1 MEICNGVDYL
11 DQVKELIIEYTKCL
25 GRDLS
30 FQNIDEE
37 LGNPAK
43 KYTAPEG
50 EILVA
55 VEKKN
60 QGENADYDYSEP
72 KTPLCVNTSV
82 CVCNVFAPC
91 KVCRDVHH
99 HHHCNEGQDIR
110 QIKPFVFLHAVHG
123 ELRVEQCFHLRSPP
137 ATSTVSVSFIFA

>member
-11 DQVKELIIEYTKCL
+11 DQVKELIIEYTKRL

-55 VEKKN
+55 VEDEKGDRNGCLSSPFKESLWN
-60 QGENADYDYSEP
+60 EMLVC
-72 KTPLCVNTSV
+72 KT
-82 CVCNVFAPC
+82 
-91 KVCRDVHH
+91 K
-99 HHHCNEGQDIR
+99 I
-110 QIKPFVFLHAVHG
+110 
-123 ELRVEQCFHLRSPP
+123 
-137 ATSTVSVSFIFA
+137 

>member
-43 KYTAPEG
+43 NIQLLK
-50 EILVA
+50 
-55 VEKKN
+55 
-60 QGENADYDYSEP
+60 EN
-72 KTPLCVNTSV
+72 
-82 CVCNVFAPC
+82 F
-91 KVCRDVHH
+91 
-99 HHHCNEGQDIR
+99 
-110 QIKPFVFLHAVHG
+110 
-123 ELRVEQCFHLRSPP
+123 
-137 ATSTVSVSFIFA
+137 

>member
-11 DQVKELIIEYTKCL
+11 DQVKELIIEYTKRL

-37 LGNPAK
+37 LGNLAK

-55 VEKKN
+55 VEDEKVVGMVAYHRHSNSRCEMKRLYVKPECRKTKLGEKFVLEIIEHAKKA
-60 QGENADYDYSEP
+60 EYKEMVLD
-72 KTPLCVNTSV
+72 TILPL
-82 CVCNVFAPC
+82 
-91 KVCRDVHH
+91 
-99 HHHCNEGQDIR
+99 
-110 QIKPFVFLHAVHG
+110 
-123 ELRVEQCFHLRSPP
+123 
-137 ATSTVSVSFIFA
+137 